1 MGMDLYTAE
10 VRNGDYRAAFDKIA
24 EVQPQSL
31 LVTSTTHFMRE
42 RRQIIDLAA
51 RYKLP
56 AIYEWPDQVDDGGLM
71 AYGPTSLRAIYAR
84 IAA

>member
-1 MGMDLYTAE
+1 MGIDLYTAE

-31 LVTSTTHFMRE
+31 LVTSTTYFMRD

-51 RYKLP
+51 RY
-56 AIYEWPDQVDDGGLM
+56 
-71 AYGPTSLRAIYAR
+71 
-84 IAA
+84 

>member
-1 MGMDLYTAE
+1 VGIDLFTTE

-24 EVQPQSL
+24 EVRPQSL
-31 LVTSTTHFMRE
+31 LVTSTTHFMRD

-56 AIYEWPDQVDDGGLM
+56 AIYEWPDQSTTAD
-71 AYGPTSLRAIYAR
+71 S
-84 IAA
+84 